1 MASNSITFKVKVEKD
16 GSLKVV
22 AKEAGKAAKATDDL
36 GKSTDELT
44 KKRNKHNAVEKS
56 LHQTGLSGA
65 KAFSKQ
71 RNAIGGGSSGL
82 VGAYAV
88 LAANVFALTAAFGAL
103 QRAAQVKQLEEGLS
117 SMGTASGVAM
127 KQLSQGLREA
137 TGNALSLE
145 DAMRATAMAS
155 SAGFDS
161 SSIQRL
167 GDVARKASIALGR
180 DTADSLNRLT
190 KGAIKLEP
198 ELLDELGIMVRL
210 DTATQDYAR
219 SVNKSVDDLT
229 TFEKRQAFMNAVL
242 EEGEEKFAAMANV
255 PTNSFDQLSAT
266 FQDLTKTI
274 LGFLNK
280 GLIPVVSFFANSQ
293 MALFG
298 GMVVFAKGIATSMI
312 PALGDLAGRYE
323 EVRAKAKKAS
333 LGQVAQLKNWKGS
346 SQAMKKV
353 LKNFDPL
360 NTSQEELN
368 KILATAN
375 RTLKTNISQE
385 KQWIKNGDKTVEQLA
400 EKTQRIRE
408 SQQAVDDAATASFN
422 FANAQREEGDTLAV
436 SQAAQ
441 GDFKKSLESLGE
453 QFNQANIDTAKA
465 TKGTS
470 FWTMMTLKAK
480 NMSYKMSLSLKVLG
494 TAFLTAIPWIGAIIA
509 AFGILVSVGSKVIAF
524 FKSDEQKEY
533 EETLKRQAEANKELG
548 ESLKA
553 VSDFNEGNASTISNV
568 TQKYT
573 ALANTFGTM
582 KKQLD
587 ALNKSGKTAMS
598 WGGGLAGRLQKSL
611 GMEGGYANMFQTLIK
626 NGAISNKVLRETAA
640 SMDDATKMAVGFG
653 ISFKDMGHISD
664 STAKKLLNKII
675 PAFSEAAEVI
685 RNMTVSVKESNQA
698 IDTWANSISFKT
710 SVDNILGAFSNMEKS
725 MKKNGKDNAEEWIEA
740 FKENAGENLLD
751 LIDFDAI
758 LGVGDI
764 AFQLTPE
771 ERKQSI
777 IDAVAQYK
785 GILKTQQATERTNKA
800 RQAGHKANIQSLKK
814 ENTFISKSQE
824 ILDEENSIRELQI
837 ALLKTRIKN
846 VQALNKLGEDE
857 KDVGGVILSIEAEIA
872 NLEKQRA
879 EWADDA
885 LATAKD
891 DLRIAELK
899 SKATLAAL
907 DGMQKMQS
915 MQKSLVDSAEKEAE
929 IKLKERNRAD
939 PRRGYKSALNAADKL
954 ELASTKIA
962 DVMMIDEKG
971 QMSTSKTAMTIT
983 EARKQA
989 AINEYNMTLLKDK
1002 IERKLLRL
1010 RLIAVDKE
1018 LQLAHVNAGGK
1029 GNYEGRGDLQGF
1041 ISQLGDKGPFAAL
1054 QTNLATSIKTA
1065 TIKGITEGVNKTKED
1080 RTADI
1085 LGASGS
1091 SPAEVMM
1098 NQLQAGG
1105 VHNLDKSIDK
1115 LKAMGNIIKPLLE
1128 DLKKLG
1134 PEGELIAAVGEGGL
1148 AIATSFINAADV
1160 MKLTTDDFASATEE
1174 KFTKISAGLQVV
1186 GATIQAISGIL
1197 NAASNARIAQIDK
1210 EIAAETKRD
1219 GKSKQSMAKIAA
1231 LEKKKD
1237 AEKKKQF
1244 NVNKKLQ
1251 MAMVVV
1257 NTAMA
1262 ASAAIAAG
1270 AQAAALTGTGTAMP
1284 AWVSAFVGIVTAMG
1298 AIQLAI
1304 IAGTSYEGGGGIAQG
1319 GGTPGS
1325 VAVGQRRSTVDISKS
1340 QNAGGELSYLR
1351 GERGTGGPE
1360 NFRGAFY
1367 GKRHRAAGGA
1377 TGYVVGEQGPEL
1389 FMPDRPGTIVPADDT
1404 ASAMSAGG
1412 NVTFNISTID
1422 ATGIE
1427 EVLEEQQGNIIGML
1441 RQAANSYG
1449 EDFFENI
1456 DESTY
1461 AAPQARRA

>member
-36 GKSTDELT
+36 GKSTDDLT

-103 QRAAQVKQLEEGLS
+103 QRAAQVKQLEEGLT

-242 EEGEEKFAAMANV
+242 EEGEAKFAAMANV
-255 PTNSFDQLSAT
+255 PTNPFDQLSAT

-280 GLIPVVSFFANSQ
+280 GLLPVVSFFANSQ

-360 NTSQEELN
+360 NTSQKELN

-441 GDFKKSLESLGE
+441 GDFKKSLKSLGE

-587 ALNKSGKTAMS
+587 VLNKSGETAMS
-598 WGGGLAGRLQKSL
+598 WGGGLAGMVQKWL
-611 GMEGGYANMFQTLIK
+611 GKEGGYKSMFQTLIK
-626 NGAISNKVLRETAA
+626 SGALSNEVLRETAA
-640 SMDDATKMAVGFG
+640 SMDDATKMLVEAG
-653 ISFKDMGHISD
+653 IAFKDLGHISD
-664 STAKKLLNKII
+664 STAKKFLNMLI
-675 PAFSEAAEVI
+675 PGFYEAAEVI
-685 RNMTVSVKESNQA
+685 RNMTMAVKESNQA

-710 SVDNILGAFSNMEKS
+710 SVDNMLGAFSNMENS
-725 MKKNGKDNAEEWIEA
+725 MKKSGEKNAEEWIEG

-751 LIDFDAI
+751 LIDFDK
-758 LGVGDI
+758 LNRKGVGGMGEGMTWR
-764 AFQLTPE
+764 TPE

-777 IDAVAQYK
+777 KDAITEYK

-800 RQAGHKANIQSLKK
+800 QQAGHKANIQSLKK

-824 ILDEENSIRELQI
+824 ILTEENKIRDLQI
-837 ALLKTRIKN
+837 SLLETTIDN
-846 VQALNKLGEDE
+846 VRALNKLGEDE
-857 KDVGGVILSIEAEIA
+857 KDTGGVILAYEAEIA
-872 NLEKQRA
+872 NLRKQKA
-879 EWADDA
+879 IEADNA

-954 ELASTKIA
+954 ELASTKIK

-1002 IERKLLRL
+1002 IERNLLRL

-1018 LQLAHVNAGGK
+1018 LQLAHVNAGK
-1029 GNYEGRGDLQGF
+1029 TGNYEGRGDLQGF
-1041 ISQLGDKGPFAAL
+1041 ISQLGDKGPFATL
-1054 QTNLATSIKTA
+1054 QANLANSIKTA
-1065 TIKGITEGVNKTKED
+1065 TINGITEGVNKTKED
-1080 RTADI
+1080 KKAEV
-1085 LGASGS
+1085 LGATGS
-1091 SPAEVMM
+1091 NPLEVMQNM
-1098 NQLQAGG
+1098 DEAGG
-1105 VHNLDKSIDK
+1105 LGSLEHTSEKVAGVRAVL
-1115 LKAMGNIIKPLLE
+1115 APMME

-1134 PEGELIAAVGEGGL
+1134 PEGELVASVAQGALVMAESWSGAFEKIKDASGGMEKTSLILGAVAQTVQQIG
-1148 AIATSFINAADV
+1148 AI
-1160 MKLTTDDFASATEE
+1160 M
-1174 KFTKISAGLQVV
+1174 
-1186 GATIQAISGIL
+1186 
-1197 NAASNARIAQIDK
+1197 AASSRAKIAGIDK
-1210 EIAAETKRD
+1210 EIEAEKKRD
-1219 GKSKQSMAKIAA
+1219 GKSKASKAKISQ
-1231 LEKKKD
+1231 LEKKRE
-1237 AEKKKQF
+1237 AEARKAF
-1244 NVNKKLQ
+1244 ERNKKLQ
-1251 MAMVVV
+1251 MASAVIS
-1257 NTAMA
+1257 T
-1262 ASAAIAAG
+1262 ASAVVGALAWDPKGWWNIPLAAMIG
-1270 AQAAALTGTGTAMP
+1270 
-1284 AWVSAFVGIVTAMG
+1284 AMG
-1298 AIQLAI
+1298 MAQLAL
-1304 IAGTSYEGGGGIAQG
+1304 IAGQSYQGGASSGGGGMGPTGI
-1319 GGTPGS
+1319 
-1325 VAVGQRRSTVDISKS
+1325 AVGERKKTSDLATSKS
-1340 QNAGGELSYLR
+1340 ARGELAYFR
-1351 GERGTGGPE
+1351 GDQGVGGAE
-1360 NFRGAFY
+1360 SFRGAFY
-1367 GKRHRAAGGA
+1367 GKKHRAYGGN

-1389 FMPDRPGTIVPADDT
+1389 FMPDRPGTIVPADDVNEMGEAT
-1404 ASAMSAGG
+1404 Y
-1412 NVTFNISTID
+1412 VTFNINTID
-1422 ATGIE
+1422 ASGVE
-1427 EVLEEQQGNIIGML
+1427 EVLQEQRGNIIGML
-1441 RQAANSYG
+1441 RGVANEHG
-1449 EDFFENI
+1449 EDFMESV
-1456 DESTY
+1456 DESAYTNPVV
-1461 AAPQARRA
+1461 AENFGSGGIGHRRRR